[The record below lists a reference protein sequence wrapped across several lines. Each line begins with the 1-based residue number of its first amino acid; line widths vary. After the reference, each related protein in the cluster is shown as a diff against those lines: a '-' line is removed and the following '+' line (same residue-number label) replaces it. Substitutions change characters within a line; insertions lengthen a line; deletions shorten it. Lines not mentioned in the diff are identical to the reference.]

1 MTRNIDELSNLTTQK
16 AEPPKEY
23 FGKMD
28 LNEEQVEKRLQ
39 YTKKA
44 NELFDV
50 ILILLLTMNER
61 GETNFFYAK
70 SLLESWILSLVAEFT
85 TPDDYLMDYAT
96 DTAYNFVDTTNK
108 HIDEPWYTSSDRAL
122 YNAENGANDVLNY
135 TEYKEAIEAG
145 KTEKRWITEKDNRV
159 RKSHKAVTQKPIPI
173 LEYFR
178 VGMAQMRFPKDYEL
192 AAAFP
197 EELVNCRC
205 TIEYL
210 PKENNS
216 LTNEDADSVKMGMI
230 ASSDNG
236 FDWSGEYNKISKE
249 DFAKL
254 RDFAESKGLSLRGVK
269 DSYLDPQLVQE
280 TIESTSNFI
289 DKYKLNRF
297 LPNNF
302 ELDFSRP
309 LRDADFAETN
319 PGIVNTIY
327 FNKNAYRDKAKLANA
342 YQSLVDNR
350 SFVQGSD
357 YRDIPLHEMGHIID
371 DILGI
376 DNISVALEVSGRKNW
391 NDLTDFLISDVSTY
405 SASFA
410 DGSEI
415 ISEAFVA
422 ANHNNKFGID
432 FIKKCGII

>member
-159 RKSHKAVTQKPIPI
+159 RKSHKSVTQKPIPI

-178 VGMAQMRFPKDYEL
+178 VGMAQMRFPKDYEM
-192 AAAFP
+192 ADAFP
-197 EELVNCRC
+197 EELINCRC

-210 PKENNS
+210 PRELKSGEFAEVTQEYIDNANPGNGAYTIEKGFENKNGELQTGNWLFSKFGGDLRFLAENNPDGTS
-216 LTNEDADSVKMGMI
+216 NPDYLWRGKLWDLKTPEMPSGVDKLT
-230 ASSDNG
+230 
-236 FDWSGEYNKISKE
+236 
-249 DFAKL
+249 
-254 RDFAESKGLSLRGVK
+254 RKGLHQIARNSGGIVMDVKNLDLTINQIESGVK
-269 DSYLDPQLVQE
+269 KRIKSSAQAD
-280 TIESTSNFI
+280 
-289 DKYKLNRF
+289 
-297 LPNNF
+297 
-302 ELDFSRP
+302 LDFILCNDNKLIKI
-309 LRDADFAETN
+309 LR
-319 PGIVNTIY
+319 Y
-327 FNKNAYRDKAKLANA
+327 
-342 YQSLVDNR
+342 
-350 SFVQGSD
+350 
-357 YRDIPLHEMGHIID
+357 
-371 DILGI
+371 
-376 DNISVALEVSGRKNW
+376 
-391 NDLTDFLISDVSTY
+391 
-405 SASFA
+405 
-410 DGSEI
+410 
-415 ISEAFVA
+415 
-422 ANHNNKFGID
+422 
-432 FIKKCGII
+432 KK

>member
-16 AEPPKEY
+16 AEPPEQY
-23 FGKMD
+23 FAKMD
-28 LNEEQVEKRLQ
+28 LSKEQVEKRLQ
-39 YTKKA
+39 YTEKA
-44 NELFDV
+44 NGLFDV

-178 VGMAQMRFPKDYEL
+178 VGMAQMRFTKDYEL

-210 PKENNS
+210 PKTEERKSKDIAYENRAENYSAPNNS
-216 LTNEDADSVKMGMI
+216 VKDEGKKAEKDNNSISNAAIAGIVGTVATGAYLASKIATQNKTGVSQSLKPGEIKNKAKAQRELKIKQYMSDWPI
-230 ASSDNG
+230 ASLS
-236 FDWSGEYNKISKE
+236 ECIE
-249 DFAKL
+249 RFAKG
-254 RDFAESKGLSLRGVK
+254 AEASYNDTRTKRIYRGKDCSVIEDINYNYFRIQDNRLKGKR
-269 DSYLDPQLVQE
+269 SYVLTDG
-280 TIESTSNFI
+280 
-289 DKYKLNRF
+289 
-297 LPNNF
+297 
-302 ELDFSRP
+302 
-309 LRDADFAETN
+309 TN
-319 PGIVNTIY
+319 PSNELVNGH
-327 FNKNAYRDKAKLANA
+327 L
-342 YQSLVDNR
+342 QGR
-350 SFVQGSD
+350 SRAD
-357 YRDIPLHEMGHIID
+357 YEKITHFRNGDMNG
-371 DILGI
+371 
-376 DNISVALEVSGRKNW
+376 
-391 NDLTDFLISDVSTY
+391 
-405 SASFA
+405 
-410 DGSEI
+410 
-415 ISEAFVA
+415 
-422 ANHNNKFGID
+422 
-432 FIKKCGII
+432 

>member
-197 EELVNCRC
+197 EELINCRC

-210 PKENNS
+210 PKDSEDDIIRNKMVAGKYPVS
-216 LTNEDADSVKMGMI
+216 NE
-230 ASSDNG
+230 
-236 FDWSGEYNKISKE
+236 
-249 DFAKL
+249 
-254 RDFAESKGLSLRGVK
+254 
-269 DSYLDPQLVQE
+269 Q
-280 TIESTSNFI
+280 
-289 DKYKLNRF
+289 
-297 LPNNF
+297 
-302 ELDFSRP
+302 
-309 LRDADFAETN
+309 
-319 PGIVNTIY
+319 
-327 FNKNAYRDKAKLANA
+327 
-342 YQSLVDNR
+342 
-350 SFVQGSD
+350 
-357 YRDIPLHEMGHIID
+357 ID
-371 DILGI
+371 DILNNELKEFEMPVKPTYNPRIRSQGRVRATETGWGTVTINSI
-376 DNISVALEVSGRKNW
+376 DIGKQVKDTRECLIDSILHEYLESQILLNKNFNQFYADLYSEGDEAIHKYI
-391 NDLTDFLISDVSTY
+391 NDYIKDFFNQKGLNYGLV
-405 SASFA
+405 
-410 DGSEI
+410 
-415 ISEAFVA
+415 
-422 ANHNNKFGID
+422 
-432 FIKKCGII
+432 

>member
-39 YTKKA
+39 YTEKA
-44 NELFDV
+44 NGLFDV
-50 ILILLLTMNER
+50 ILILLLTMIER

-96 DTAYNFVDTTNK
+96 ETAYNFVDTTNK

-197 EELVNCRC
+197 EELINSRC

-210 PKENNS
+210 PKDNNDTES
-216 LTNEDADSVKMGMI
+216 EESWKKPNKADMDDNVAVSWDMYSEDILREKISSIEPKESVAKSITKRANQILEHRDKTHFEDLAYVDYRNGSNKINTTYDYYQLEPDGWTSRCKPSNKMEEMRLATPDYSIIGIHNHPEDTAPSYADIFKAYERKYKYGLTLGHKGSIFKYTLSKDIRLNEKFVQISVKNRLEKYKNNI
-230 ASSDNG
+230 
-236 FDWSGEYNKISKE
+236 YNNVEEAEKARKE
-249 DFAKL
+249 LMKY
-254 RDFAESKGLSLRGVK
+254 GV
-269 DSYLDPQLVQE
+269 
-280 TIESTSNFI
+280 TIE
-289 DKYKLNRF
+289 
-297 LPNNF
+297 
-302 ELDFSRP
+302 
-309 LRDADFAETN
+309 
-319 PGIVNTIY
+319 
-327 FNKNAYRDKAKLANA
+327 
-342 YQSLVDNR
+342 
-350 SFVQGSD
+350 
-357 YRDIPLHEMGHIID
+357 
-371 DILGI
+371 
-376 DNISVALEVSGRKNW
+376 
-391 NDLTDFLISDVSTY
+391 
-405 SASFA
+405 
-410 DGSEI
+410 
-415 ISEAFVA
+415 AF
-422 ANHNNKFGID
+422 
-432 FIKKCGII
+432 

>member
-39 YTKKA
+39 YTEKA

-197 EELVNCRC
+197 EELINCRC

-210 PKENNS
+210 PKNERKTQSGAISGALNDENDP
-216 LTNEDADSVKMGMI
+216 LGLKRDAKAQEMYEEI
-230 ASSDNG
+230 RN
-236 FDWSGEYNKISKE
+236 
-249 DFAKL
+249 
-254 RDFAESKGLSLRGVK
+254 RDK
-269 DSYLDPQLVQE
+269 
-280 TIESTSNFI
+280 
-289 DKYKLNRF
+289 
-297 LPNNF
+297 NF
-302 ELDFSRP
+302 EIKAVSKNSGFSESEIERVYNHIFIRKHLLDDGVIDRFAPDFYMANSW
-309 LRDADFAETN
+309 LRLRN
-319 PGIVNTIY
+319 GKKIY
-327 FNKNAYRDKAKLANA
+327 PHDITMINHE
-342 YQSLVDNR
+342 LV
-350 SFVQGSD
+350 
-357 YRDIPLHEMGHIID
+357 EEK
-371 DILGI
+371 ILGDSI
-376 DNISVALEVSGRKNW
+376 EISARMAHNIANQQYNYKNE
-391 NDLTDFLISDVSTY
+391 LLKFLK
-405 SASFA
+405 
-410 DGSEI
+410 
-415 ISEAFVA
+415 
-422 ANHNNKFGID
+422 NHNG
-432 FIKKCGII
+432 